1 MLPVHFYLTISESKI
16 MTTFEELYLIMV
28 IAAFLAFGTTL
39 YMVDRPN
46 RR

>member
-1 MLPVHFYLTISESKI
+1 
-16 MTTFEELYLIMV
+16 MTTFEEFYLITG

-46 RR
+46 RRWSSFVISSARPT